1 MYENI
6 GEIMDNERQKKLLQ
20 LLEQAQ
26 ENVANGEEVSTE
38 YARELF
44 PPERKEYELT
54 YIGKASEQAIISQT
68 FAAPIQ
74 IDRQFGEAN
83 ESDWLNKI
91 IFGDNLQV
99 LKSLIEMKKSG
110 KLKNADGTDGVRLV
124 YIDPPFAT
132 KQDFSNKD
140 SKAYSDKLKGGEFL
154 EWLRKRLILLREVLS
169 DDGSIYVHLDWHKAH
184 YIKVLMDEVFGEGNF
199 RNEIIWH
206 YNKFAGKSSGYPL
219 NHDVLYLYSKSG
231 VSLFNKIRIP
241 VENKRQQTARVW
253 DSQQKKAVQARDENG
268 NLIYYEQTDKAVDDT
283 WFDIPLIN
291 PMAKERREINY
302 PTQKPEKLLERVIK
316 VSSNVGDI
324 ILDCFGGS
332 GTTAA
337 VAEKLDRRWIT
348 RDVGKLS
355 IYTIQKR
362 ILSIENQ
369 KPFAVYNAGLY
380 DEKKLNSFDSEEWK
394 KFAMALYDVEPIPQ
408 RIKGFDFDGIKDGFP
423 VKVYSPKELE
433 LLGAK
438 ISESTI
444 EEIYSRLGTSADSE
458 IFIIAPQGKFTFA
471 VDEYN
476 GENDEWSTTFNILR
490 VPYSFLQKFTDKFT
504 AALQAND
511 SDSVNSAV
519 DSYGF
524 DFIRPPKVEF
534 ELDGEKLI
542 INSFESKSMIKGKNQ
557 INGFESFAMLLI
569 DVDYDGQIFDMDE
582 VYYHD
587 DFDKE
592 THSVKFDESRVTG
605 QAMYIFVDK
614 FGNEFRTTRGEMN

>member
-348 RDVGKLS
+348 GDVGKLS